1 MTLTVSDMAV
11 IRDIAKSINALV
23 EQRAALIH
31 AKLMSGAQCELFD
44 SQIDEQYQKLFA
56 LLPTGAENDQA
67 LLDLL
72 LATDDDV
79 FWTDVTRDEITAADV
94 DHWCDELIRGEG
106 GKGDI
111 AKLRLQF
118 FFGGSNA
125 FNVYFAKHVALTE
138 VSNAE

>member
-1 MTLTVSDMAV
+1 MAV

-23 EQRAALIH
+23 EQRATLIH
-31 AKLMSGAQCELFD
+31 AKLMSGTQCELFD

-72 LATDDDV
+72 LATDDV
-79 FWTDVTRDEITAADV
+79 FWTDVTRDEISAADV

-118 FFGGSNA
+118 FFGGSSA
-125 FNVYFAKHVALTE
+125 FNVYFAKHVALTD
-138 VSNAE
+138 VNLLPP